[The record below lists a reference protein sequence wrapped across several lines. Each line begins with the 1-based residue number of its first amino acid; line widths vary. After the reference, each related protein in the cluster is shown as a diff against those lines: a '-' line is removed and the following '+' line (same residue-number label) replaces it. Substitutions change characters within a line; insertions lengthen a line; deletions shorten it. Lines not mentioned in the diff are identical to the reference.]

1 MKYEI
6 SLTPRMEKFELKI
19 HVIKTS
25 DNYLMAIVINVI
37 TNTKAQTL
45 PPLPLLLLTI
55 SKIMAYHFLLIAI
68 LVTNSIATS
77 SSTIVTFTYNT
88 TTITVN
94 WRSSEDVT
102 NIVNTSIEDEN
113 VSKIMPVNLT
123 NSKQRLALFHSVNQV
138 FHYYPF

>member
-1 MKYEI
+1 MDTFPSHENEI
-6 SLTPRMEKFELKI
+6 WNFFNSAYREVWTLKS
-19 HVIKTS
+19 VYMIKTL
-25 DNYLMAIVINVI
+25 DNYLMAVVINVI

-55 SKIMAYHFLLIAI
+55 SKITAYHFFLIAI
-68 LVTNSIATS
+68 LVTNSIATT

-102 NIVNTSIEDEN
+102 NIVNTSTEDEN
-113 VSKIMPVNLT
+113 VSKIMPVSPTNL
-123 NSKQRLALFHSVNQV
+123 KQWD
-138 FHYYPF
+138 